1 MKRPRILLADDHR
14 IVAEGLRG
22 LLEPEF
28 ELVGIVEDGRA
39 LLAAAEKL
47 RPDVIVADISMPLL
61 NGIDSV
67 RQIKKTHED
76 IKVVFLTMHP
86 DVTYAASAFEAGA
99 SGYVLKH
106 SAPAELITAI
116 RSALSGKTYVTPLL
130 AGELMQFYKGK
141 PDNRDETTMLTRR
154 QREVLQLFAEGRSAK
169 EIAAILNISPRTAE
183 FHKYRIMDDLGLKTS
198 AELIQYA
205 IRHGI
210 AAQSVTPPANPGR
223 NAGETDF

>member
-1 MKRPRILLADDHR
+1 MKRPRILLADDHK
-14 IVAEGLRG
+14 IVTEGLKG

-67 RQIKKTHED
+67 RQIKKTHSE

-86 DVTYAASAFEAGA
+86 DVTYAVSAFEAGA

-106 SAPAELITAI
+106 SAPTELVTAI
-116 RSALSGKTYVTPLL
+116 RSALNGRTFVTPLL
-130 AGELMQFYKGK
+130 AGEFMQHAKARAGQ
-141 PDNRDETTMLTRR
+141 RDESTRLTER
-154 QREVLQLFAEGRSAK
+154 QREILQLLAEGKSAR
-169 EIAAILNISPRTAE
+169 EIATVLNISSRTVE
-183 FHKYRIMDDLGLKTS
+183 FHKYRIMKDLGLKTA
-198 AELIQYA
+198 AELVHYA
-205 IRHGI
+205 VRHGI
-210 AAQSVTPPANPGR
+210 ITK
-223 NAGETDF
+223 